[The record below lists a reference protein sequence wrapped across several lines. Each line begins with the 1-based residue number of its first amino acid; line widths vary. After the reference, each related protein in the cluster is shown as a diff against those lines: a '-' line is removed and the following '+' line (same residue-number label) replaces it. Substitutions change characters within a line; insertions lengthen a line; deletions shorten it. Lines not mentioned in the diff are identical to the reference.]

1 MPPCSHRRKLKSAWV
16 QFPMKAALRSV
27 WQENEVRLPGYSL
40 AIGVLLAMLAGSLG
54 FLPDSLGW
62 LAGSH

>member
-1 MPPCSHRRKLKSAWV
+1 
-16 QFPMKAALRSV
+16 MKAALRSV

-54 FLPDSLGW
+54 FLPDSFGW